1 MQVSENHLY
10 EFGPFRLDLCERQ
23 LFRDGKP
30 LSMTPK
36 AFETLVMLVRKSGRI
51 VEKDDL
57 LAEVW
62 KDTFV
67 EEANISRHIWML
79 RKTLGEN
86 ENGQSYIE
94 TIPRRGYRFIADVKE
109 VGNGGDQLVV
119 EQRSITRITAEE
131 EDEVASQKNEI
142 AQDFSLQPPAA
153 SGKKQKWM
161 GLRWGLGFGVFCAL
175 MIGLVAL
182 YHTWT
187 SRETKRSEAYLAV
200 TVAPRSIAVLPFKTI
215 GTEGDNEYLG
225 MGMTDALITRL
236 SNVGQITVR
245 PTSVVRKYVGVE
257 KEPVSAGQELK
268 VESVLE
274 GSIQRSGDRIR
285 VTVQLVRVSD
295 GAEVWAD
302 KFDDQF
308 TNVFAVQ
315 DSISEK
321 MAEALQLKLTGEE
334 QKRLRKRY
342 TESVEA
348 YQLYLKGQ
356 YEWNKVTQ
364 EDLQKAIEYNNQAL
378 EKDPNYALAYAG
390 LSISYIAL
398 GNSYLPPNEAFPKAK
413 AHAAKALA
421 IDETLAEAHETMGA
435 VRLMYDWNWTEAERE
450 LKRAHAL
457 NPNDADAHH
466 LYGYYLNAMGRLDE
480 AKAEMDQAQELDPL
494 APMTNSDVGVDFY
507 YARQYDEA
515 IAQNEKTINLEPHFF
530 IAYLWLGQAY
540 EQKKMYAK
548 AIETFQKGIDLAERH
563 PQLIASLGRAYALS
577 RDRDKAQKYLDELRE
592 MSKRRYV
599 SPYLFAVVYD
609 GLGDKEQAFAWLDK
623 AYQDRSFFLIWL
635 KVEPRFDPLRSDPR
649 FTDLLRRVGLPS

>member
-10 EFGPFRLDLCERQ
+10 EFGPFRLDLSERQ

-119 EQRSITRITAEE
+119 ERRSITRITAEE

-390 LSISYIAL
+390 LSKSYIAL

-450 LKRAHAL
+450 LKRAQAL
-457 NPNDADAHH
+457 NPNGADAHH

-480 AKAEMDQAQELDPL
+480 AKAEMNQAQELDPL